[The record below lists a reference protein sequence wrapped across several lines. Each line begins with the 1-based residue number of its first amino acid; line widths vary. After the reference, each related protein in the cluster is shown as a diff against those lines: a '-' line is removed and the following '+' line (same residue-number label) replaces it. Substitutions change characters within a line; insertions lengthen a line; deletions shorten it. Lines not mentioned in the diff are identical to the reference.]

1 MNVILDYLDDKNLE
15 LIKPI
20 HIVVSQESAINVM
33 LDVTSEG
40 EGDYLTEWE
49 ETGIVYGG
57 NSLADAVQSMREY
70 IALQFKQL
78 NKAPDAKL
86 GPLMQLRKSILNEH
100 IKECNTLLPPGF
112 IIKE

>member
-20 HIVVSQESAINVM
+20 PINVI
-33 LDVTSEG
+33 LDSS

-86 GPLMQLRKSILNEH
+86 GHLMQLRKSILNEH
-100 IKECNTLLPPGF
+100 IKECNTLPPGF